1 MIEIRSI
8 TTADTLL
15 YQYME
20 ELLQSSFPKEEYR
33 ELDEL
38 RNYTDHKQKF
48 VNNIIIDDNVPV
60 GLLTY
65 WDMGD
70 FLYIE
75 HFAIDPTKR
84 SGGYGKKT
92 MELFCSCNNKSI
104 VLEVEKPEEEMAIR
118 RIGFYERL
126 GYALWDNE
134 YEQPPYR
141 KGEDFLPMNI
151 MAYGNIDKGKDFEKV
166 KEIIYKEVYN
176 Q

>member
-8 TTADTLL
+8 TTADTVL

-48 VNNIIIDDNVPV
+48 VNNIIIDDNIPV

-70 FLYIE
+70 FLYLE
-75 HFAIDPTKR
+75 HFAIEPTKR
-84 SGGYGKKT
+84 SVGYGKKT
-92 MELFCSCNNKSI
+92 MELFCSCNNKAI